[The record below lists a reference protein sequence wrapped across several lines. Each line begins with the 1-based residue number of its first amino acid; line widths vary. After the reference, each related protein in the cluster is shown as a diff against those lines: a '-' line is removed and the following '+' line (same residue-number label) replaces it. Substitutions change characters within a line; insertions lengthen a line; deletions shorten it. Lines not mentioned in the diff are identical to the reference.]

1 MGADRR
7 RHTHRR
13 TARGAALLGS
23 AALLAGC
30 ASMPDS
36 GDVSGVKAS
45 RQGDSQVRVYP
56 VPPRENAEPD
66 EIVEGFLEA
75 MTGDDPDF
83 ATAHKYLT
91 KQAARTW
98 KPEERTT
105 VLSSAPVPRQDGPA
119 RRERGVPDDPQTLLY
134 RISGQKVAT
143 VDDRHA
149 YQPLGSVTYSE
160 SIQLVQQRSADGK
173 QKEWRIDALPQGL
186 LLSESDFQRNYRSV
200 NKYYFASGKSWVVA
214 DPVYIRKRQ
223 DPVTH
228 MDSLTQTV
236 KALLEGPTNWLK
248 PAVDTRF
255 PSGTELKKDTTAL
268 VTDDQNTLKVPLN
281 DKANNV
287 DREQC
292 RKMAAQVLFTV
303 GDLASTRVEQ
313 VELQHADG
321 RPLCVLREDQKS
333 DFMADPTPGLR
344 ETPYFVDANGRLA
357 QLLPGAKET
366 VEPRHVYG
374 PFGDG
379 AAKVETVA
387 VARDERHAAAV
398 SENGRSLR
406 VASIQSDTD
415 LPEPLVTS
423 RGARPADRLS
433 APSWDGRN
441 DLWVADRDPAD
452 PRLLLLHGGT
462 GKPLTV
468 TAPWLDKDV
477 RIEELR
483 LSEDGVRI
491 AMRLTENGRTTLQI
505 GRVERQAVGD
515 RQKVSVV
522 DLQAVA
528 PRMESVTS
536 VSWAGPSRLVVLGKQ
551 AGGVQQVRYLQTD
564 GSASAALI
572 PGLNQVK
579 AVAAANDERAPLV
592 AAADDGVVRLQS
604 GVNWQPMVDKGTS
617 PVYPG

>member
-1 MGADRR
+1 MAADRR
-7 RHTHRR
+7 PTHRR
-13 TARGAALLGS
+13 TIRAAAVLGS

-56 VPPRENAEPD
+56 VPPRENAEPA

-75 MTGDDPDF
+75 MTGDDPGF
-83 ATAHKYLT
+83 ATARKYLT

-105 VLSSAPVPRQDGPA
+105 VLSAAPIAQQSGTGPQPNGA
-119 RRERGVPDDPQTLLY
+119 LGDPETLLY
-134 RISGQKVAT
+134 RISGQKIAT

-149 YQPLGSVTYSE
+149 YQPVGSVTYGE

-173 QKEWRIDALPQGL
+173 QQDWRIDTLPQGL

-200 NKYYFASGKSWVVA
+200 NKYYFASGRHWVVA
-214 DPVYIRKRQ
+214 DPVWIRKRQ
-223 DPVTH
+223 DPVTG
-228 MDSLTQTV
+228 MDFLTQTV
-236 KALLEGPTNWLK
+236 EALLEGPTNWLK

-255 PSGTELKKDTTAL
+255 PAGTELRKETTAL
-268 VTDDQNTLKVPLN
+268 TTDDRNTLKVPLN
-281 DKANNV
+281 DKAGAV
-287 DREQC
+287 GHEQC

-313 VELQHADG
+313 VELQRADG
-321 RPLCVLREDQKS
+321 RSLCVFGEGQKS

-344 ETPYFVDANGRLA
+344 EVPYYVDAAGKLA
-357 QLLPGAKET
+357 QLLPGARES

-379 AAKVETVA
+379 TAKVESVA
-387 VARDERHAAAV
+387 VARDEKLAAAV

-406 VASIQSDTD
+406 VASIESDND

-423 RGARPADRLS
+423 RGSHPGNRLS

-441 DLWVADRDPAD
+441 DLWVADRNPAA
-452 PRLLLLHGGT
+452 PRLLVVRGGT
-462 GKPLTV
+462 GDPVTV
-468 TAPWLDKDV
+468 DTPWLDSDV
-477 RIEELR
+477 RIDELR

-491 AMRLTENGRTTLQI
+491 ALRLTRNGKTTLHV
-505 GRVERQAVGD
+505 GRVERQGSGD
-515 RQKVSVV
+515 SQKVSVV
-522 DLQAVA
+522 DIQSIA

-536 VSWAGPSRLVVLGKQ
+536 VSWAGPSRLIVLGKQ

-564 GSASAALI
+564 GSASAAVI

-579 AVAAANDERAPLV
+579 TVAAASDERAPLV
-592 AAADDGVVRLQS
+592 AAADGGIVRLQS
-604 GVNWQPMVDKGTS
+604 GVNWQPMVEKGTS

>member
-1 MGADRR
+1 MGADR

-13 TARGAALLGS
+13 TARGTAILGS

-36 GDVSGVKAS
+36 GDVSSVKAS

-56 VPPRENAEPD
+56 VPPRENAAPA

-75 MTGDDPDF
+75 MTGDDPGF
-83 ATAHKYLT
+83 ATARKYLT

-98 KPEERTT
+98 RPEERTT
-105 VLSSAPVPRQDGPA
+105 VLSAAPVPQQDGPA
-119 RRERGVPDDPQTLLY
+119 RQGHGAPGAPQALLY
-134 RISGQKVAT
+134 RLSGQKVAT

-149 YQPLGSVTYSE
+149 YQPLGSVAYSE
-160 SIQLVQQRSADGK
+160 SIRLVRQRSADGR
-173 QKEWRIDALPQGL
+173 QKEWRIDVLPQGL
-186 LLSESDFQRNYRSV
+186 LLGESDFQRNYRSV
-200 NKYYFASGKSWVVA
+200 NKYYFASGRNWVVA

-223 DPVTH
+223 DPVTR

-236 KALLEGPTNWLK
+236 KALLDGPTNWLK

-255 PSGTELKKDTTAL
+255 PSGTELKQDTTVL
-268 VTDDQNTLKVPLN
+268 TTDDQDTLKVPLN
-281 DKANNV
+281 DKANGV

-303 GDLASTRVEQ
+303 SDLASTRVQQ
-313 VELQHADG
+313 VELQRSDG

-379 AAKVETVA
+379 SAKVETVA
-387 VARDERHAAAV
+387 VARDERYAAAV
-398 SENGRSLR
+398 SENGRTLR
-406 VASIQSDTD
+406 VASLQSETE
-415 LPEPLVTS
+415 LPEPLITS
-423 RGARPADRLS
+423 RGAQPANRLS

-441 DLWVADRDPAD
+441 DLWIADRDPAG

-462 GKPLTV
+462 GSPVTV
-468 TAPWLDKDV
+468 TAPWLDEDV

-505 GRVERQAVGD
+505 GRVERRTVGD

-551 AGGVQQVRYLQTD
+551 AGGVQQVRYIQTD
-564 GSASAALI
+564 GSASAAAI

-592 AAADDGVVRLQS
+592 AAADDGIVRLQS

>member
-1 MGADRR
+1 MGTDRR
-7 RHTHRR
+7 RTPRR
-13 TARGAALLGS
+13 TTRGTALLGA

-36 GDVSGVKAS
+36 GDVSGVRTS

-56 VPPRENAEPD
+56 VPPRENAEPA

-75 MTGDDPDF
+75 MTGDDPGF
-83 ATAHKYLT
+83 ATARKYLT

-105 VLSSAPVPRQDGPA
+105 VLSTAPVPQRGGPA
-119 RRERGVPDDPQTLLY
+119 RQEHAAPGTSQTLLY
-134 RISGQKVAT
+134 RLSGRTVAT
-143 VDDRHA
+143 VDERHA

-160 SIQLVQQRSADGK
+160 FIQLVQQRSADGK
-173 QKEWRIDALPQGL
+173 QKEWRIDVLPQGL

-200 NKYYFASGKSWVVA
+200 NKYYFASGRNWVVA

-223 DPVTH
+223 DPVTG
-228 MDSLTQTV
+228 MDSLAQTV
-236 KALLEGPTNWLK
+236 EALLEGPTSWLR
-248 PAVDTRF
+248 PVVDTRF
-255 PSGTELKKDTTAL
+255 PDGTELKKDTTVL
-268 VTDDQNTLKVPLN
+268 TTDDRNTLRVPLN
-281 DKANNV
+281 DKANHV
-287 DREQC
+287 DHEQC
-292 RKMAAQVLFTV
+292 RRMAAQVLFTV
-303 GDLASTRVEQ
+303 GDLASNRVRQ
-313 VELQHADG
+313 VELQRADG
-321 RPLCVLREDQKS
+321 RSLCTLHEDRKP
-333 DFMADPTPGLR
+333 DFMADPTPDLR
-344 ETPYFVDANGRLA
+344 ETPYFVDAQGRLA

-366 VEPRHVYG
+366 VEPRPVRG

-379 AAKVETVA
+379 TAKVETA
-387 VARDERHAAAV
+387 AIARDERHAAAV
-398 SENGRSLR
+398 SENGRTLR
-406 VASIQSDTD
+406 VTSIQSDSG

-433 APSWDGRN
+433 APSWDGRK

-452 PRLLLLHGGT
+452 PRLLLLRGGT
-462 GKPLTV
+462 GEPLTV
-468 TAPWLDKDV
+468 TTPWLDEGV

-491 AMRLTENGRTTLQI
+491 ALRLTEKGRTTLQI
-505 GRVERQAVGD
+505 GRVQRQTAGG

-536 VSWAGPSRLVVLGKQ
+536 VSWAGPSRLVVLAKQ

-579 AVAAANDERAPLV
+579 AVAAASDERAPLV
-592 AAADDGVVRLQS
+592 ASADDGLVRLRS
-604 GVNWQPMVDKGTS
+604 GVNWQPMVEKGTA